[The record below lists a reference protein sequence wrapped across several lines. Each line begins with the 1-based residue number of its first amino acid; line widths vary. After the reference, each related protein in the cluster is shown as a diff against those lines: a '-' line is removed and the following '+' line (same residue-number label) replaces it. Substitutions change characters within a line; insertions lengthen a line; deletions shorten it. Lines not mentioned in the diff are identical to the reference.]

1 MNPYGLP
8 LDPMNINLGGMGA
21 PGQVPLQDINLK
33 ARRGVPGTSQPQQ
46 PFTTDVNVG
55 SRSRMD
61 RAQAMVQ
68 DALGR
73 TKAAMGQAAA
83 QVGPALDKLP
93 AGRIALGAGLLSGV
107 PEAISELQQGRV
119 AGAAGALGGGVG
131 LGLIGAGVSRI
142 PHPLA
147 KVAGA
152 AIPIVGGL
160 LGAPAG
166 AATTTEAVR
175 QGITKK
181 PTKGKEGEY
190 ETERARALQ
199 TAEDQLSL
207 LDRTLGVNTSN
218 IRDLS
223 RLYSDQV
230 FLDAQRMNPLI
241 QKMKNADMVRQ
252 QALIN
257 TQAQNYAMLGTI
269 ATAGKLATGAQ
280 AETGATLRQA
290 LASNPYA
297 NAVLSAP
304 SISFG

>member
-33 ARRGVPGTSQPQQ
+33 ARRGVPGTSQS
-46 PFTTDVNVG
+46 FTTDVNVG
-55 SRSRMD
+55 AGTPASRMD
-61 RAQAMVQ
+61 RAQAMAQ
-68 DALGR
+68 DVLGR
-73 TKAAMGQAAA
+73 ARTAMGQTAA
-83 QVGPALDKLP
+83 QVGPAISRLP
-93 AGRIALGAGLLSGV
+93 AGRLALGAGLLSGV
-107 PEAISELQQGRV
+107 PEAVSELQQGRV
-119 AGAAGALGGGVG
+119 AGAAGALGGGLA
-131 LGLIGAGVSRI
+131 LGGIGAAVSRI

-166 AATTTEAVR
+166 AAATTEAVR
-175 QGITKK
+175 QDVTGK
-181 PTKGKEGEY
+181 PTRGREGEY
-190 ETERARALQ
+190 STERARAQ
-199 TAEDQLSL
+199 QAAEDQLSL

-218 IRDLS
+218 IKDLS
-223 RLYSDQV
+223 RFYSDQA

-252 QALIN
+252 QALMN

-280 AETGATLRQA
+280 AETGATVRQA